1 MAEAYAMVH
10 LVEQG
15 WARQQ
20 DVARVFCCSARTVR
34 RDQQRFGDGGLAA
47 LGCGSGY
54 PKGRLRLPAARTGL
68 IDQLKAEGHSNREIA
83 RRELPYFFWSL
94 RCKTR
99 IVNTF
104 RTKRGKSARSLWPP
118 GTGCFSVSG
127 MGAAF
132 YAGGL
137 RLG

>member
-68 IDQLKAEGHSNREIA
+68 IDHSR
-83 RRELPYFFWSL
+83 L
-94 RCKTR
+94 RA
-99 IVNTF
+99 IPI
-104 RTKRGKSARSLWPP
+104 GKSHDANSPVVF
-118 GTGCFSVSG
+118 GV
-127 MGAAF
+127 
-132 YAGGL
+132 
-137 RLG
+137 